1 MDRENFEMWILV
13 SREYN
18 EDPLFKTMSPAK
30 WLAARRTT
38 ILVFSYKESQLKRL
52 AVSRYSVGKFFESAW
67 DRDKQPDQWE
77 RLSEIIQELDP
88 KSIALNFSDTFA
100 LADGLTLTEHSRL
113 NAVLSKPYMDRVS
126 SGERL
131 AVGWLETRI
140 PEEMEVYPTLC
151 RIAHEIIAEGLSN
164 KVIQPGHT
172 TTSDVEWWFRERIR
186 ELRLTTWFHTS
197 VSIQRHDPSSSER
210 SFAER
215 PETMVIHRGDLL
227 HVDFGIS
234 YLGLNTDTQQHAY
247 VLKPGEEDGP
257 EGLRKALAE
266 GNRLQD
272 ILLSEFKL
280 GSTGNEVLSRALD
293 KARTAGLQPSIYTH
307 PLGFHGHAA
316 GPTIGMWDQQDGVP
330 GGGDYPLFSD
340 TAYSIELNVTS
351 EIPEWDNQKIRI
363 MLEEDAL
370 LSETGIRFL
379 DGRQTDLIL
388 IR

>member
-1 MDRENFEMWILV
+1 
-13 SREYN
+13 
-18 EDPLFKTMSPAK
+18 
-30 WLAARRTT
+30 
-38 ILVFSYKESQLKRL
+38 
-52 AVSRYSVGKFFESAW
+52 
-67 DRDKQPDQWE
+67 
-77 RLSEIIQELDP
+77 
-88 KSIALNFSDTFA
+88 
-100 LADGLTLTEHSRL
+100 
-113 NAVLSKPYMDRVS
+113 
-126 SGERL
+126 
-131 AVGWLETRI
+131 
-140 PEEMEVYPTLC
+140 
-151 RIAHEIIAEGLSN
+151 
-164 KVIQPGHT
+164 
-172 TTSDVEWWFRERIR
+172 
-186 ELRLTTWFHTS
+186 
-197 VSIQRHDPSSSER
+197 
-210 SFAER
+210 
-215 PETMVIHRGDLL
+215 
-227 HVDFGIS
+227 VDFGIS

>member
-1 MDRENFEMWILV
+1 MDRENFDMWILV

-38 ILVFSYKESQLKRL
+38 ILVFSYKEPQLKRL
-52 AVSRYSVGKFFESAW
+52 AVSRYGVGKFFESAW

-113 NAVLSKPYMDRVS
+113 NAALPKPYIDRIT

-140 PEEMEVYPTLC
+140 PEEMEVYPTIC
-151 RIAHEIIAEGLSN
+151 RIAHEIIAEGLSD

-197 VSIQRHDPSSSER
+197 VSIQRHDPSNAER
-210 SFAER
+210 SFAEK

-247 VLKPGEEDGP
+247 VLKLGEEDGP
-257 EGLRKALAE
+257 EGIRKALAE

-272 ILLSEFKL
+272 ILLSEFNL

-316 GPTIGMWDQQDGVP
+316 GSTIGMWDQQDGVP

-363 MLEEDAL
+363 MLEEDAF